1 MLELILNTVCAPCH
15 HEHVIEHHHLLRI
28 VNEGE
33 VAPAEPVVEEVVP
46 QTTAGAYFI
55 TGYSEAQDSAH
66 PDQGKPPVHLNLP
79 SFINA
84 YHFYPV

>member
-1 MLELILNTVCAPCH
+1 MYAPYH

-55 TGYSEAQDSAH
+55 TGYSEAQDSTH
-66 PDQGKPPVHLNLP
+66 PDQGKPRC
-79 SFINA
+79 I
-84 YHFYPV
+84 